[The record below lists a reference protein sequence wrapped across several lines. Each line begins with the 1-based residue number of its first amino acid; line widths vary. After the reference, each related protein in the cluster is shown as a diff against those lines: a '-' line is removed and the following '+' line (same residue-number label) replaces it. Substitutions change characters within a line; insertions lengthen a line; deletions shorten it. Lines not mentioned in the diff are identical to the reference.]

1 MTTKTAGASR
11 TSIPLIISEADFQTL
26 VIEYAQYRG
35 WMVVHYRPAV
45 AGPQSRRYLTALQGH
60 KGAPDL
66 ILARDG
72 RVLLVELKTQT
83 GRATPEQRAWL
94 AAAGEHGRLWKP
106 SQWDDE
112 IVPTLR

>member
-1 MTTKTAGASR
+1 MGVKMSR
-11 TSIPLIISEADFQTL
+11 LVSETDFQQA
-26 VIEYAQYRG
+26 VIDLAKLRN
-35 WMVVHYRPAV
+35 WHVVHYRPAV